1 MKLKLKDVAVLSLMG
16 ALMFAGDVLL
26 EMLPNIHLVGIF
38 ITVTTVVYRK
48 WALLSIYVYVLLQ
61 GLLSGFDLWWIP
73 YIYIWDFLWLFI
85 MLIPKRLP
93 DNIKNILYVVVCAL
107 HGYLFG
113 ILYAPSQVL
122 LFFDGDFSR
131 MIPWI
136 IKGIP
141 ADITHGTSN
150 LILGTLFILPA
161 VKILKLANKY
171 AK

>member
-26 EMLPNIHLVGIF
+26 EMLPNIHLVGVF

-113 ILYAPSQVL
+113 ILYAPSHVW
-122 LFFDGDFSR
+122 LFCDGDFSR

-136 IKGIP
+136 ILGIP

-161 VKILKLANKY
+161 IHIIKRIDKY

>member
-38 ITVTTVVYRK
+38 ITVTTAVYRK

-136 IKGIP
+136 ILGIP
-141 ADITHGTSN
+141 ADIIHGTSN

-161 VKILKLANKY
+161 VKILKLTNKY

>member
-1 MKLKLKDVAVLSLMG
+1 MKLKLKDIAVLSLMG
-16 ALMFAGDVLL
+16 ALMFAGDVLM
-26 EMLPNIHLVGIF
+26 EPFPNIHLVGVLIVVA
-38 ITVTTVVYRK
+38 TAVYRK
-48 WALLSIYVYVLLQ
+48 WALLSICAYVLMQ

-73 YIYIWDFLWLFI
+73 YIYVWDFLWLFV
-85 MLIPKRLP
+85 MLIPQRLP
-93 DNIKNILYVVVCAL
+93 QKTKNILYIAVCAL

-131 MIPWI
+131 MIPWLI
-136 IKGIP
+136 LGIP

-150 LILGTLFILPA
+150 LILGTLFIYPA
-161 VKILKLANKY
+161 IKILKSTDKY

>member
-136 IKGIP
+136 ILGIP

-161 VKILKLANKY
+161 VKILKLTNKY